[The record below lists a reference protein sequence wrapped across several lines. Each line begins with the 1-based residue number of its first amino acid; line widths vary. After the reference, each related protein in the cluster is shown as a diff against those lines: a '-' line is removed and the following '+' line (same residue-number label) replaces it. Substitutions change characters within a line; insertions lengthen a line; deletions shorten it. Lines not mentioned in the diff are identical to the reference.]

1 MGKEG
6 EEAGESGDCRVPSA
20 DWSTKFFASP
30 AEWLEVVGGGW
41 GWLGVVGVTHAGT
54 KKLVSFCL
62 TAISHSLQFS
72 QLSVSTTF
80 NTWEGLGKYII
91 PRLIYAQLAVLYFS
105 QMG

>member
-1 MGKEG
+1 MSPVSAE
-6 EEAGESGDCRVPSA
+6 CRLVNQVFCVPCGM
-20 DWSTKFFASP
+20 
-30 AEWLEVVGGGW
+30 VGGGR
-41 GWLGVVGVTHAGT
+41 GWLGVTHAGT